1 VSDVPPSPIV
11 TATGSSERIS
21 DNLARIADVSADRIF
36 REPVRA
42 GDHVVITA
50 ASIEIVGGLG
60 SGSGGSPDGGGGGGG
75 GGGRVDG
82 RPVAAIDIGPD
93 GVTVVP
99 IIDVT
104 RIGITVL
111 LAAFAVWRALRK

>member
-1 VSDVPPSPIV
+1 VNDIPSSPSALSTASAGRV
-11 TATGSSERIS
+11 T

-50 ASIEIVGGLG
+50 ASIEIAGGLG
-60 SGSGGSPDGGGGGGG
+60 SGSGGAAEGGGGGGG
-75 GGGRVDG
+75 GGGRVEG

-99 IIDVT
+99 VIDFT
-104 RIGITVL
+104 RIGISAV
-111 LAAFAVWRALRK
+111 LAALAVWRILRK